1 MKNSLAHLEHLLP
14 HDELQVLQR
23 HATTRRISAGEAL
36 VKHRS
41 SGRLLFLVLEGAVEI
56 SKPQVAAQQLA
67 ASPGAPIV
75 IGELTLFSHRFART
89 ATVTAVTELLVLEIS
104 GAKWDRISARLPY
117 LAKYIHISASRRTPL
132 LTEEE
137 RAALQQRA
145 ENYRSYL
152 AALESVSASQD
163 GATSRE

>member
-1 MKNSLAHLEHLLP
+1 MKKSLAHLEYLLP
-14 HDELQVLQR
+14 QSELDVLQR
-23 HATTRRISAGEAL
+23 HATKRHVAPKDTL

-41 SGRLLFLVLEGAVEI
+41 SGRTLFLVLEGTVEI
-56 SKPQVAAQQLA
+56 SKPQAQSRRLTA
-67 ASPGAPIV
+67 TPGAPIV
-75 IGELTLFSHRFART
+75 IGELTLLSHRMVRT
-89 ATVTAVTELLVLEIS
+89 ASVTAVSELLVIELS
-104 GAKWDRISARLPY
+104 GAKWDRYQSRLPV
-117 LAKYIHISASRRTPL
+117 LAKYVFISASRREPL

-137 RAALQQRA
+137 RASLAQGA